1 MEDSQAFSRQLEE
14 RLDARRDALD
24 RVELPKLRD
33 SFKLFQASF
42 VGLSALLHKK
52 GVLHDDPYKYEL
64 KISDVKTPSE
74 SPFPE
79 SEKSDQMS
87 VRVSQFEAYLEFLNN
102 YYQFSC
108 DFLTMGRVK
117 RLLALVNYF
126 NFSQFTET
134 TTQLNTRALAEIA
147 GMVKKGSD
155 LLSAGLIADS
165 VGQLDKASRD
175 IFGCLK
181 ELTDYHKER
190 YKLELRQIVMPGLPI
205 DADLAI
211 GRREEAVKIIK
222 RKFAEV
228 ASERPF
234 YPELVEE
241 LILEDFSSDGPTLRQ
256 DLLRRFAV
264 SEEKKADGVKE
275 KSYKGVL
282 LEGVRTL
289 SASAFAL
296 ENAIAKLEEN
306 SALLSSSDQGLGA
319 RLRRMIRKLFS
330 PEAKGLVYE
339 VKFVDPVTRACAID
353 SVDFGAFS
361 EETGKKAR
369 FLASLAQRGGPSA
382 RRVDGMTDDQAYKFL
397 QRNIEELQRALRV
410 LAALEDY
417 FKSEMTGESLAR
429 VRSIR
434 AEMTTIKGAVIK
446 ANQKKHEYVAQ
457 CEELEQMKRLGI
469 HDPAP

>member
-1 MEDSQAFSRQLEE
+1 M
-14 RLDARRDALD
+14 
-24 RVELPKLRD
+24 
-33 SFKLFQASF
+33 
-42 VGLSALLHKK
+42 
-52 GVLHDDPYKYEL
+52 
-64 KISDVKTPSE
+64 
-74 SPFPE
+74 
-79 SEKSDQMS
+79 
-87 VRVSQFEAYLEFLNN
+87 
-102 YYQFSC
+102 
-108 DFLTMGRVK
+108 
-117 RLLALVNYF
+117 
-126 NFSQFTET
+126 
-134 TTQLNTRALAEIA
+134 
-147 GMVKKGSD
+147 
-155 LLSAGLIADS
+155 
-165 VGQLDKASRD
+165 
-175 IFGCLK
+175 
-181 ELTDYHKER
+181 
-190 YKLELRQIVMPGLPI
+190 
-205 DADLAI
+205 
-211 GRREEAVKIIK
+211 
-222 RKFAEV
+222 
-228 ASERPF
+228 
-234 YPELVEE
+234 
-241 LILEDFSSDGPTLRQ
+241 
-256 DLLRRFAV
+256 
-264 SEEKKADGVKE
+264 
-275 KSYKGVL
+275 
-282 LEGVRTL
+282 
-289 SASAFAL
+289 

-417 FKSEMTGESLAR
+417 FKSEMPGESLAR

-457 CEELEQMKRLGI
+457 CEELDQMKRLGV